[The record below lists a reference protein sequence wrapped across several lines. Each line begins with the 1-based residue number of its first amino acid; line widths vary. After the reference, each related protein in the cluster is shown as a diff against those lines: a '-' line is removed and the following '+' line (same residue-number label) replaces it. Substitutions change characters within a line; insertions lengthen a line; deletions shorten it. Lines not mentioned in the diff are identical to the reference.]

1 MPTRVWACCALL
13 LALSAAAPATEY
25 DRQAVIVPEA
35 IKLQGTWVLDSTE
48 EEGKSRPAL
57 GKGERGEVLLSI
69 GGTNFSLIDFRQREG
84 DPPSL
89 PRTIEAGK
97 FKIVPAKKGPVIDL
111 LSSMNWAAGNE
122 RKGRYEFQGDVLRL
136 CVSPP
141 GGKER
146 PKSVATKGTKN
157 TTYIFVRRRARR

>member
-1 MPTRVWACCALL
+1 MPTRVWPCCALL
-13 LALSAAAPATEY
+13 LALAAAAPATEY

-57 GKGERGEVLLSI
+57 GKGERGEVLLSVW
-69 GGTNFSLIDFRQREG
+69 GTNFSLLDYRQREG
-84 DPPSL
+84 DPPAL

-111 LSSMNWAAGNE
+111 LSSMNWAAGKE

-141 GGKER
+141 GGKDR
-146 PKSVATKGTKN
+146 PKSVATKGTRN
-157 TTYIFVRRRARR
+157 TTYVFVRRRARR